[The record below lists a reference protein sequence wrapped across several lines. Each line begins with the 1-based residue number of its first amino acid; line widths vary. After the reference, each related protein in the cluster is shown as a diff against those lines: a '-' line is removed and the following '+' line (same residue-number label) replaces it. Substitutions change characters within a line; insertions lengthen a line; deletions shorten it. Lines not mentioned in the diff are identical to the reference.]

1 MRERGGGPTSS
12 GAQTPYRIDHS
23 NEIRAHFAP
32 RREPAHPA
40 RPARALFGR
49 DRDKLCSV
57 ILRALV
63 PLLLLA
69 STATAPFQCA
79 KTHDPN
85 LRMEEDPSQV
95 LYELAEAF
103 HKKGDA
109 PARAETL
116 RFLIAKYPSSRYAEM
131 ARQDLSE
138 PAAR

>member
-1 MRERGGGPTSS
+1 
-12 GAQTPYRIDHS
+12 
-23 NEIRAHFAP
+23 
-32 RREPAHPA
+32 
-40 RPARALFGR
+40 
-49 DRDKLCSV
+49 
-57 ILRALV
+57 LRAVLLRSLG

-79 KTHDPN
+79 KTNDPN

-95 LYELAEAF
+95 LYDLADAF
-103 HKKGDA
+103 HKKNDEH
-109 PARAETL
+109 ARAETL

>member
-1 MRERGGGPTSS
+1 MP
-12 GAQTPYRIDHS
+12 AYLP
-23 NEIRAHFAP
+23 RAAP
-32 RREPAHPA
+32 
-40 RPARALFGR
+40 ALFGR
-49 DRDKLCSV
+49 DRDKLRSV
-57 ILRALV
+57 ILRAMG

-69 STATAPFQCA
+69 ATATAPFQCA
-79 KTHDPN
+79 KTNDPN

-95 LYELAEAF
+95 LYDLAETF

-109 PARAETL
+109 GARAETL